1 MDLLEDAQAAAAA
14 AGASLTPSP
23 VPKKTVALARALGRA
38 DAPVLEA
45 ISALEDADA
54 ESETVRGAIATLQ
67 AQVEADPTV
76 LLQPHNHATALFAA
90 VCTRLNWLLNDTS
103 DNTVIRRL
111 ANLMVMHL
119 FVCKPLMRELHEPQI
134 RFLVLQLLDRL
145 VDRRLNDF
153 GEEMKTNLL
162 LKSINLM
169 MLKLLEFT
177 PRAATLTALLCCL
190 LDKARHG

>member
-1 MDLLEDAQAAAAA
+1 M
-14 AGASLTPSP
+14 S
-23 VPKKTVALARALGRA
+23 
-38 DAPVLEA
+38 
-45 ISALEDADA
+45 
-54 ESETVRGAIATLQ
+54 
-67 AQVEADPTV
+67 
-76 LLQPHNHATALFAA
+76 NHATALFAA

-190 LDKARHG
+190 LDKARHTDGL

>member
-1 MDLLEDAQAAAAA
+1 
-14 AGASLTPSP
+14 
-23 VPKKTVALARALGRA
+23 
-38 DAPVLEA
+38 
-45 ISALEDADA
+45 
-54 ESETVRGAIATLQ
+54 
-67 AQVEADPTV
+67 
-76 LLQPHNHATALFAA
+76 
-90 VCTRLNWLLNDTS
+90 
-103 DNTVIRRL
+103 
-111 ANLMVMHL
+111 
-119 FVCKPLMRELHEPQI
+119 MRELHEPQI

-190 LDKARHG
+190 LDKARHGLPRMASDGLGWPRKACDRL